1 MELLL
6 LAPILATEAAEGAN
20 SPTAT
25 IVMTILVGGLVAFG
39 LAYFIVGP
47 GRGRKTGDKRTG
59 DIPLAMRPYHSD
71 EELESTAME
80 RAMSWGVA
88 LSLFA
93 GVFLAVYWMIE
104 PARINAQMDA
114 YYEQDVSAGR
124 AAFVSNCA
132 TCHGT
137 EAQGGSAPNPYSDA
151 PWPAP
156 RLNNIE
162 ARYADSE
169 IVSDV
174 EDFMKQ
180 TLIRGRPGTPMSA
193 WRSDYNGPMNDL
205 QIDEIVEYL
214 LSIQIDEVEEIDA
227 QAFAG
232 ASGGEIFA
240 NNCARCHG
248 DNLEGRVG
256 PTLTNIY
263 ERYGATLGDESTYGP
278 VRETIEQ
285 TIINGRR
292 VPGVGVM
299 PSFRNTL
306 PEDAIQSVIDHIESQ
321 QVEDGPRFG
330 QVGGPITP
338 EDLASESDPG
348 DTATTAEDDS

>member
-1 MELLL
+1 MTSLL
-6 LAPILATEAAEGAN
+6 LATQAAEGAN
-20 SPTAT
+20 NPTTT
-25 IVMTILVGGLVAFG
+25 IIMVVLVGGLVAFG

-47 GRGRKTGDKRTG
+47 GRSKPSGDKRVG

-80 RAMSWGVA
+80 RAMAWGVA
-88 LSLFA
+88 LSLFS

-104 PARINAQMDA
+104 PARINDQMDA

-124 AAFVSNCA
+124 VAFVNNCA

-137 EAQGGSAPNPYSDA
+137 EAQGGSAPNPYGDA

-162 ARYADSE
+162 ARYADSA
-169 IVSDV
+169 IVTDV
-174 EDFMKQ
+174 EDFITQ
-180 TLIRGRPGTPMSA
+180 TLIRGRPGTPMAA
-193 WRSDYNGPMNDL
+193 WRSDYNGPMNDF
-205 QIDEIVEYL
+205 QINEIVRYL
-214 LSIQIDEVEEIDA
+214 LSIQQDEVEEIDA

-256 PTLTNIY
+256 PSLTNIY
-263 ERYGATLGDESTYGP
+263 ERYGADLGDESTYGP

-285 TIINGRR
+285 TLINGRV

-299 PSFRNTL
+299 PSFKDTL

-321 QVEDGPRFG
+321 QVEGGPRYG

-338 EDLASESDPG
+338 EELASEMDAGGTAP
-348 DTATTAEDDS
+348 DTPEDGS

>member
-1 MELLL
+1 MDSLL
-6 LAPILATEAAEGAN
+6 LATQAAEGAN
-20 SPTAT
+20 NPTAT
-25 IVMTILVGGLVAFG
+25 IIMVILVGGLVAFG
-39 LAYFIVGP
+39 LAYFLVGP
-47 GRGRKTGDKRTG
+47 GRGRSTGDKRTG

-104 PARINAQMDA
+104 PARINAQRDA
-114 YYEQDVSAGR
+114 YYLQDTAAGQ
-124 AAFVSNCA
+124 AAFVNNCA

-137 EAQGGSAPNPYSDA
+137 NAEGGAAPNPYGDA

-169 IVSDV
+169 IVTDV

-180 TLIRGRPGTPMSA
+180 TLIRGRPGTPMAA
-193 WRSDYNGPMNDL
+193 WRSDYNGPMNDF
-205 QIDEIVEYL
+205 QINEIVDYL
-214 LSIQIDEVEEIDA
+214 LSIQDDDVEEIDA
-227 QAFAG
+227 QAFVG
-232 ASGGEIFA
+232 ASGRDIYA

-256 PTLTNIY
+256 PLLTNIY
-263 ERYGATLGDESTYGP
+263 ERYGADLADESSYGP
-278 VRETIEQ
+278 VRDTIEQ
-285 TIINGRR
+285 TLINGRR

-299 PSFRNTL
+299 PSFKDTL
-306 PEDAIQSVIDHIESQ
+306 PEDAIQAVIDHIESQ
-321 QVEDGPRFG
+321 QVEGGPTYG
-330 QVGGPITP
+330 QVGGLITP
-338 EDLASESDPG
+338 EELA
-348 DTATTAEDDS
+348 AEDDSGATEPAEDAS